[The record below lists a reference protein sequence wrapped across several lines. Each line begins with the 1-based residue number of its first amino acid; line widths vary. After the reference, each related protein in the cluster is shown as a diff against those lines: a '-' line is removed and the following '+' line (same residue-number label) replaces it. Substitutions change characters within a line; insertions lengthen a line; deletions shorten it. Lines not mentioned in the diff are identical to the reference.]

1 MRALRLPLP
10 GYDLALR
17 AGAGF
22 FTLFAAYLS
31 VKMGAQIG
39 FGLVL
44 VMAFF
49 AACVL
54 GFLLAP
60 HWTVALMI
68 PTFAFIPAA
77 KVLVAPKIG
86 PLKDVVTLGAIVATL
101 AVLVLEPSKERR
113 RLLPDRWVLLA
124 VGLLLGLYVVNVGGG
139 HGIAWAQGLRLTAEP
154 LLLLLAGLTLP
165 KPRRTLRYAAVS
177 FVATACVAAAYGLF
191 QQAVGKWTLVGYGY
205 SFYSQVR
212 SYNSHLRSF
221 GTFDDPF
228 AYAAFLLFAIAILL
242 FWTRRGVLAAACG
255 TLLLCGLAVSFVR
268 TAALIT
274 VALAGLWLARKGFAS
289 SSVLVMVAAIAAM
302 GSILVTGASAT
313 KTTSYQSGSTSLTL
327 NGRTSAWKAALG
339 PPSGWPFGRG
349 VGKVGTAAYR
359 TTYKL
364 VAGPTAMGAAQAV
377 DSGYLATIADVGLV
391 GLAVLLGL
399 FARLIMLGLA
409 GLRRGHKSS
418 WLAVA
423 MLVVLMLDAVTRS
436 SFTGFPTAF
445 LGLLIVGVALS
456 ASAEADRAAVLA
468 AAGAPR

>member
-17 AGAGF
+17 GGAG
-22 FTLFAAYLS
+22 LFVLLAAYVS

-44 VMAFF
+44 VLAFF

-68 PTFAFIPAA
+68 PIFAFIPAA

-86 PLKDVVTLGAIVATL
+86 PLKDVMTLAAILATL
-101 AVLVLEPSKERR
+101 AVLVLEPSRERR
-113 RLLPDRWVLLA
+113 RILADRWVLLA

-139 HGIAWAQGLRLTAEP
+139 HGIAWAQGVRLAAEP
-154 LLLLLAGLTLP
+154 LLLLVAGLALT
-165 KPRRTLRYAAVS
+165 KPGRTLRYATVS
-177 FVATACVAAAYGLF
+177 FVATACVAALYGLY
-191 QQAVGKWTLVGYGY
+191 QQYVGKWALVGMGY
-205 SFYSQVR
+205 SFTTQVR

-242 FWTRRGVLAAACG
+242 FWTRRSVLAAGCG
-255 TLLLCGLAVSFVR
+255 FVLFAGLAVSFVR

-289 SSVLVMVAAIAAM
+289 SSVLVMAAAIASSGA
-302 GSILVTGASAT
+302 ILITGAGAT
-313 KTTSYQSGSTSLTL
+313 QTTSYQAGSTSLTL
-327 NGRTSAWKAALG
+327 NGRTSAWRTALG

-349 VGKVGTAAYR
+349 VGKVGTAAFR
-359 TTYKL
+359 SNYKL
-364 VAGPTAMGAAQAV
+364 VASATATNANAKAV

-391 GLAVLLGL
+391 GLAVLVGLIVRLVKLG
-399 FARLIMLGLA
+399 RA
-409 GLRRGHKSS
+409 GIRRGHKSS

-423 MLVVLMLDAVTRS
+423 LLVVLLLDAVTRS

-445 LGLLIVGVALS
+445 LGLFLVGTALA
-456 ASAEADRAAVLA
+456 ASAEADRAAA
-468 AAGAPR
+468 AAAPR

>member
-1 MRALRLPLP
+1 M
-10 GYDLALR
+10 R
-17 AGAGF
+17 AGAGLM
-22 FTLFAAYLS
+22 TLFAAYLS

-44 VMAFF
+44 VVAFF
-49 AACVL
+49 VACVL

-60 HWTVALMI
+60 HWMAALMI

-77 KVLVAPKIG
+77 KVLVAPKVG

-101 AVLVLEPSKERR
+101 AVLVLEPSRERR
-113 RLLPDRWVLLA
+113 RLLPDRRVLLA
-124 VGLLLGLYVVNVGGG
+124 VGLLLGLYVVNIGGG
-139 HGIAWAQGLRLTAEP
+139 HGIPWAQGLRLTAEP
-154 LLLLLAGLTLP
+154 LLLLVAGLTLA
-165 KPRRTLRYAAVS
+165 KPGRTLRYATAS
-177 FVATACVAAAYGLF
+177 FVATACVAALYGLY
-191 QQAVGKWTLVGYGY
+191 QQYVGKWALVGYGY

-212 SYNSHLRSF
+212 SYNGHLRSF

-242 FWTRRGVLAAACG
+242 VWTRRSVLAAACG
-255 TLLLCGLAVSFVR
+255 TLLLLGLAVSFVR

-274 VALAGLWLARKGFAS
+274 VALGGLWLARKGFTS

-302 GSILVTGASAT
+302 GSILVTGAGAT
-313 KTTSYQSGSTSLTL
+313 QTTSYQSGQTSLTL

-339 PPSGWPFGRG
+339 PPRGWPFGRG

-359 TTYKL
+359 SNYKL
-364 VAGPTAMGAAQAV
+364 VAGPTAMGAVRAV

-409 GLRRGHKSS
+409 GIRRGHKAS
-418 WLAVA
+418 WVAVA

-445 LGLLIVGVALS
+445 LGLFVVGVALA
-456 ASAEADRAAVLA
+456 ASAEADRAAAVA
-468 AAGAPR
+468 ATG

>member
-10 GYDLALR
+10 GADLALR

-22 FTLFAAYLS
+22 LTLFAAYLS

-44 VMAFF
+44 LIAFF

-139 HGIAWAQGLRLTAEP
+139 HGIAWAQGVRLTAEP
-154 LLLLLAGLTLP
+154 LLLLIAGLTLAN
-165 KPRRTLRYAAVS
+165 PRRTLRYAAVS
-177 FVATACVAAAYGLF
+177 FVATACVAAAYGLW
-191 QQAVGKWTLVGYGY
+191 QQAVGKWALIGYGY
-205 SFYSQVR
+205 SFSSQVR
-212 SYNSHLRSF
+212 SYNGHLRSF

-242 FWTRRGVLAAACG
+242 FWTRRSALALGCGGVF
-255 TLLLCGLAVSFVR
+255 LCGLAGSF
-268 TAALIT
+268 APPAPLLMG
-274 VALAGLWLARKGFAS
+274 ALAGLWLARKGFAS
-289 SSVLVMVAAIAAM
+289 SSVLVMAAAIASSGA
-302 GSILVTGASAT
+302 ILITGAGAT
-313 KTTSYQSGSTSLTL
+313 QTTSYQAGSTQLTL
-327 NGRTSAWKAALG
+327 NGRTSAWRTALG

-359 TTYKL
+359 SNYKL
-364 VAGPTAMGAAQAV
+364 VAGANTTNASAKAV
-377 DSGYLATIADVGLV
+377 DSGYLAAIADVGLV

-399 FARLIMLGLA
+399 FARLVKLGRA
-409 GLRRGHKSS
+409 GIRRGHKAS

-423 MLVVLMLDAVTRS
+423 LLVVLFIDAVTRS

-445 LGLLIVGVALS
+445 LGLFVVGVALA
-456 ASAEADRAAVLA
+456 ASAEADRAAA
-468 AAGAPR
+468 AAAPR